1 MNKLLKKTK
10 KGFTLV
16 ELLVVIAILAVLAS
30 VSVVGYLGFTT
41 KARNSNAMTELAQAR
56 EVIRAEL
63 LDGKNEVFSFEDDT
77 LYVKA
82 NADYTDAIS
91 TTTPSG
97 HDSCKKATEASKAGE
112 ILAAEFTKTTGFKI
126 FGDVADLGGTF
137 YFINVEEVKGSGTT
151 TVISYKVESI
161 VYTSSNGGI
170 ATWTMG
176 SGINA
181 GGTVLDTAKENH
193 YNVKSGS

>member
-1 MNKLLKKTK
+1 MKKLLNKTK

-41 KARNSNAMTELAQAR
+41 KARNSNALTELTQAR

-77 LYVKA
+77 LYVIKDA
-82 NADYTDAIS
+82 KYTIDSTETTASDATNAA
-91 TTTPSG
+91 
-97 HDSCKKATEASKAGE
+97 K
-112 ILAAEFTKTTGFKI
+112 ILQAEFTATSGYKYFS
-126 FGDVADLGGTF
+126 DAANLGGTF
-137 YFINVEEVKGSGTT
+137 YFVDVKGDASPATKYSATT
-151 TVISYKVESI
+151 I
-161 VYTSSNGGI
+161 VYTHNGGI

-176 SGINA
+176 SGIDA
-181 GGTVLDTAKENH
+181 GGTVPEVSSDVYYTI
-193 YNVKSGS
+193 KS

>member
-41 KARNSNAMTELAQAR
+41 KARNSNALTELTQAR

-77 LYVKA
+77 LYVIKDA
-82 NADYTDAIS
+82 KYTIDSTETTASDATNAA
-91 TTTPSG
+91 
-97 HDSCKKATEASKAGE
+97 K
-112 ILAAEFTKTTGFKI
+112 ILQAEFTATSGYKYFS
-126 FGDVADLGGTF
+126 DAANLGGTF
-137 YFINVEEVKGSGTT
+137 YFVDVKADNSTT
-151 TVISYKVESI
+151 ATKYSATTI
-161 VYTSSNGGI
+161 VYTHNGGI

-176 SGINA
+176 SGIDA
-181 GGTVLDTAKENH
+181 GGTVPTVSSGV
-193 YNVKSGS
+193 YYTIKS